1 MHVGCMGL
9 APSSHDSVD
18 SIPPM
23 PTGGNLDDKR
33 IGKGTTM
40 YYPVEVAGAL
50 LSMGDAHAAQGD
62 GELDGTAIET
72 SITGKFKIT
81 VHKKASF
88 SLPWQPILDFPLGE
102 TADTWIIHGFTFT
115 DYLEEFAANPGD
127 IYSNSD
133 IDLAMHNAYTQTR
146 KFLMATY
153 SLTNAEA
160 DTIITQ
166 GVDFG
171 MTQLVDGNWGV
182 HAVVP
187 KSIFAAGASR
197 RLEVKKTGTSWDKA
211 RKLAEAY
218 KKAPARK

>member
-1 MHVGCMGL
+1 MRAAHGLSETPTMGWTKGRRSADEPVPAKINMHVGCMGL

-102 TADTWIIHGFTFT
+102 TR
-115 DYLEEFAANPGD
+115 
-127 IYSNSD
+127 
-133 IDLAMHNAYTQTR
+133 TR
-146 KFLMATY
+146 GSST
-153 SLTNAEA
+153 
-160 DTIITQ
+160 
-166 GVDFG
+166 
-171 MTQLVDGNWGV
+171 
-182 HAVVP
+182 
-187 KSIFAAGASR
+187 ASR
-197 RLEVKKTGTSWDKA
+197 SPTTSRSSPPTRATSTRTRTSTWRCTTRTRRRA
-211 RKLAEAY
+211 SS
-218 KKAPARK
+218 